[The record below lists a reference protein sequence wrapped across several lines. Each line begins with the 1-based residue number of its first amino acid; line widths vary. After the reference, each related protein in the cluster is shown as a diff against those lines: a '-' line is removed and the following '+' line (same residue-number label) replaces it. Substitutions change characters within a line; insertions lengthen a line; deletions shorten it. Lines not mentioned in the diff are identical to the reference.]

1 MKYNEVNWA
10 KAWRGLAVTLDGAG
24 LSVCPLMTQ
33 SGHRRSIS
41 EVIDATNSKKGPSP
55 RLGRALVHL

>member
-24 LSVCPLMTQ
+24 LSVCPLMT
-33 SGHRRSIS
+33 
-41 EVIDATNSKKGPSP
+41 
-55 RLGRALVHL
+55 